1 MIIKDLCKVL
11 LILAISTP
19 ISYSAVSD
27 STRNDIIDK
36 QIIIVLDDSK
46 EITAIDAKKVNSI
59 RMDLEQ
65 PSAKK
70 DNISDKSFDKSFKKE
85 KAFGPAL
92 GLIGFGPCIIGLNA
106 DIKNVNLFATTSFI
120 LPILSE
126 GEMYAFTI
134 GGGRLIGIGK
144 RGWKFNLFSHLSVV
158 MDKEYYYNED
168 SYTPYTYK
176 YNEEMRWE
184 TNYAA
189 GVGVGFQYTTGK
201 GLLFSFKVPVVG
213 FNFLSREI
221 EGEDVALYY
230 LYSGASMPMVAF
242 GWSF

>member
-1 MIIKDLCKVL
+1 MIIEKLCKVL
-11 LILAISTP
+11 LILAVSSP

-27 STRNDIIDK
+27 STWNAVIDK
-36 QIIIVLDDSK
+36 QIVIVLDDSQ

-106 DIKNVNLFATTSFI
+106 DIKNVNLFASTSFI

-158 MDKEYYYNED
+158 MDKEHL
-168 SYTPYTYK
+168 STFYTPGTI
-176 YNEEMRWE
+176 NEEMRWE